1 MFQIDKCFYVFKQ
14 KKKKKKQNTEDKKTH
29 VLPMIQLSQKS

>member
-14 KKKKKKQNTEDKKTH
+14 KKKKKQNTEDKKTH